1 MSPAAES
8 PKPARSAVLF
18 WLALC
23 NFAVGMGAFVVVG
36 VLSPLAESFAISK
49 AQAGWVMTAYA
60 LVYAV
65 ASPVLVSLTG
75 MVDRRRVLMTGLGL
89 FLLGSM
95 LASVAPT
102 YPVLLLARALM
113 AVGGGLVTPV
123 AAAVGV
129 ALVSPEARGRAL
141 STVFGGLTLSQALG
155 VPLGAWVGYQFG
167 WHAAFHCA
175 SALSLA
181 CLVAVARAVP
191 AGIRV
196 PPVSLSTLGEVLTT
210 PRLVVAVSL
219 TAFFLGGMYVL
230 YTFMGPFLE
239 ATQGMGRDGVTAM
252 FTLFG
257 VGAVLGNAMG
267 GFLTDRIGPR
277 RTLIVLGVA
286 QLLIMPALTG
296 LGLGLPAAALMVL
309 LWSVF
314 GWSFMVPQQARLASL
329 DPARTAVLFALNA
342 SAVYAGSS
350 VGSTFGAALLAATG
364 YVWLGLGGALLVL
377 LGLATLWMVKA
388 PVKQAA

>member
-1 MSPAAES
+1 M
-8 PKPARSAVLF
+8 
-18 WLALC
+18 
-23 NFAVGMGAFVVVG
+23 
-36 VLSPLAESFAISK
+36 
-49 AQAGWVMTAYA
+49 
-60 LVYAV
+60 
-65 ASPVLVSLTG
+65 
-75 MVDRRRVLMTGLGL
+75 
-89 FLLGSM
+89 
-95 LASVAPT
+95 
-102 YPVLLLARALM
+102 
-113 AVGGGLVTPV
+113 
-123 AAAVGV
+123 
-129 ALVSPEARGRAL
+129 
-141 STVFGGLTLSQALG
+141 
-155 VPLGAWVGYQFG
+155 GYQFG

-239 ATQGMGRDGVTAM
+239 ATQGLGRDGVTAM

-364 YVWLGLGGALLVL
+364 YVWLGLGGGLLVL

-388 PVKQAA
+388 PAKQAA